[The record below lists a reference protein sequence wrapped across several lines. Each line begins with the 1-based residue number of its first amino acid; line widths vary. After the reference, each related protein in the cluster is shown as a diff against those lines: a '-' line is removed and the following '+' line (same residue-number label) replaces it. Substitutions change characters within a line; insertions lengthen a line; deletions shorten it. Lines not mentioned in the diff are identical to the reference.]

1 MEKLPVPGEDT
12 GQARITEYRF
22 KKQGIVLPD
31 GP

>member
-1 MEKLPVPGEDT
+1 MEKLPVPGEDP
-12 GQARITEYRF
+12 GQTPITEYRF

>member
-1 MEKLPVPGEDT
+1 MEKLPVPGEDP
-12 GQARITEYRF
+12 GQAQRTEYRF